1 MALFVF
7 TSPVP
12 VVSGLPPSGS
22 WQDLKDHM
30 REAGDVCFADVQ
42 PDGEG
47 VVEFLRREDMEYALR
62 RLDGTEFR
70 SHQVTH
76 SIIESLT
83 VRFIRFYIIM
93 QNWGLNHFYD
103 LQQLSEPI
111 TILISIIS
119 YRTN

>member
-1 MALFVF
+1 
-7 TSPVP
+7 
-12 VVSGLPPSGS
+12 
-22 WQDLKDHM
+22 M

-42 PDGEG
+42 RDGEG

-83 VRFIRFYIIM
+83 VRFIRRYIIM

-111 TILISIIS
+111 TLIIL
-119 YRTN
+119 